1 MKAIINKIK
10 LVIKALLLKAID
22 KILVDDL
29 YMAYHG
35 DDFYFVLWD
44 LNKHLRTITK
54 YNPDNLSS
62 RQVDTA
68 EKIRDKLYE
77 LMQEHDVDWEHVE

>member
-1 MKAIINKIK
+1 MNAIINKIK
-10 LVIKALLLKAID
+10 LVTKALLLKAID

-44 LNKHLRTITK
+44 LNQHLRTITK

-62 RQVDTA
+62 KQVNTA
-68 EKIRDKLYE
+68 EKIRYKLYE
-77 LMQEHDVDWEHVE
+77 LMQDHDVDWEHVE